1 LDHFEIKAI
10 LSVMMFQEKAQLTV
24 RGGLFGV
31 VWMQFPG
38 CAPALVLSSLDG
50 GQLGGGATQ

>member
-1 LDHFEIKAI
+1 MVFL
-10 LSVMMFQEKAQLTV
+10 EKAQLTV